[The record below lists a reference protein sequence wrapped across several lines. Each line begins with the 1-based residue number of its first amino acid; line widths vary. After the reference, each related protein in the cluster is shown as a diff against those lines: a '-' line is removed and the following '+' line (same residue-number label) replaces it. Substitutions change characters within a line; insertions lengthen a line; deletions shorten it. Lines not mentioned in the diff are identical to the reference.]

1 MQKLLLKR
9 RRSCVSKQHVFLVSL
24 VRLES
29 YCSRHFS
36 LYSLQSPWRRLS
48 QPCNHGLI
56 WKPQQPQQMP
66 WTLNQHHPKGSETNY
81 SRTLTSAIITMQ
93 IFGIHMLNATPMRA
107 SGKLQ
112 CFFKSIGLK
121 HPTEKTLGLTKLAT
135 ISLAKMDVFFE
146 RLLSPYHH

>member
-29 YCSRHFS
+29 NCSRHFS

-48 QPCNHGLI
+48 HSCNHGLI

-66 WTLNQHHPKGSETNY
+66 WTLNQHHPKGSETHADLWNTY
-81 SRTLTSAIITMQ
+81 AQR
-93 IFGIHMLNATPMRA
+93 NADA
-107 SGKLQ
+107 SIRKTAM
-112 CFFKSIGLK
+112 FFKSIGLK